1 MIRGDVRA
9 PLMIETAR
17 TGKERMSSRKTIL
30 RGTATVAAAMLT
42 AAVVV
47 LGAAPTAQAHD
58 ELLDSTPASGERLST
73 APASVSLT
81 FSADVLTLGAVIIVV
96 DADDRDWVTGDI
108 AVQGGVVSAHMAEGM
123 PADGYEV
130 RWRVVSGDGHPISGV
145 IPFTVGDGA
154 PIVRQPVASDA
165 ATGPTAETNA
175 QADSQITQEPGL
187 ARVLVVGA
195 IGAAIAAV
203 VVALAFFIHRRRSR
217 TGGTDTPS
225 T

>member
-1 MIRGDVRA
+1 MSLRTKFVRGA
-9 PLMIETAR
+9 
-17 TGKERMSSRKTIL
+17 
-30 RGTATVAAAMLT
+30 ATVVATVLT

-47 LGAAPTAQAHD
+47 LGAAPAAQAHD

-96 DADDRDWVTGDI
+96 DADERDWVTGEI
-108 AVQGGVVSAHMAEGM
+108 AVQGGVVSAQVAEGM
-123 PADGYEV
+123 PAEGYEV

-154 PIVRQPVASDA
+154 PIVRQPVASDETTDA
-165 ATGPTAETNA
+165 AVETYA
-175 QADSQITQEPGL
+175 QTDGQITQEPGL

-203 VVALAFFIHRRRSR
+203 VVALSFFIHRRRSR
-217 TGGTDTPS
+217 TGGIDAPS
-225 T
+225 E

>member
-1 MIRGDVRA
+1 V
-9 PLMIETAR
+9 IETAR
-17 TGKERMSSRKTIL
+17 TGKERMSSRTTIL
-30 RGTATVAAAMLT
+30 RGAATVAAAMLT

-47 LGAAPTAQAHD
+47 LGAAPAAQAHD

-145 IPFTVGDGA
+145 IPFTVGGGA
-154 PIVRQPVASDA
+154 PIFRQPVASDA
-165 ATGPTAETNA
+165 ATGAETNA
-175 QADSQITQEPGL
+175 QAGSQITQVPGL

>member
-1 MIRGDVRA
+1 
-9 PLMIETAR
+9 
-17 TGKERMSSRKTIL
+17 
-30 RGTATVAAAMLT
+30 MLT

-47 LGAAPTAQAHD
+47 LGAAPAAQAHD

-145 IPFTVGDGA
+145 IPFTVGGGA
-154 PIVRQPVASDA
+154 PIFRQPVASDA
-165 ATGPTAETNA
+165 ATGAETNA
-175 QADSQITQEPGL
+175 QAGSQITQVPGL